1 MCLPPIIMAKQR
13 TTGKA
18 RRPANNEVEYM
29 SQTAKIAI
37 IGTGFSGLGMG
48 IKLKEAGYDNFVI
61 LEQSD
66 DVGGTWHENHYPGCA
81 CDVQSALY
89 SFSFEQNPNWTRMF
103 AQQKEIQ
110 AYLRSCAEKYDLMKH
125 VRLNTHVAG
134 ARFDEKTQSWT
145 VETCDSPKLW
155 AYMQDK
161 GLNPGDKLNR
171 KDKGLPKFS
180 TFKADVVVSGMGGLS
195 TPAYPNIKGID
206 TFTGK
211 SFHSQDWDHD
221 YDFKGKR
228 VAVIGTGA
236 SAIQFVPEVAKDAA
250 HLDLYQR
257 TPPWIVPKPDREIR
271 PLERMMFRKFPQTLN
286 AFRQSIYWMLE
297 ARVLGFV
304 GNPRILKIGELQ
316 ARRHIRNQ
324 IKDKELRRK
333 VTPDFHFGC
342 KRVLISNNYYPALA
356 QDNVDVLTDGIR
368 EVRGNMIVDNNG
380 HEREVDCII
389 YGTGFK
395 AQDPIP
401 AGMVHGRGG
410 QDLLDAWKDG
420 AEAYKG
426 SAIAGFPNFFMLMG
440 PNTGLGHS
448 SMVYMIESQIQ
459 YVLDALKKMDK
470 HGWKS
475 VEVKEDAQS
484 QYNASIHAKL
494 GDSVWQ
500 TGCKSW
506 YVNENGKNTTLWP
519 GFTWQFRQQTKRFDA
534 GQYVC
539 EPEAEGVREVA
550 PAL

>member
-1 MCLPPIIMAKQR
+1 MKPSVR
-13 TTGKA
+13 
-18 RRPANNEVEYM
+18 V
-29 SQTAKIAI
+29 AI

-48 IKLKEAGYDNFVI
+48 IKLKEAGYDDFVI

-66 DVGGTWHENHYPGCA
+66 DIGGTWHENHYPGCA

-89 SFSFEQNPNWTRMF
+89 SFSFEQNPNWSRMY
-103 AQQKEIQ
+103 ARQEEIK
-110 AYLRSCAEKYDLMKH
+110 AYLKHCAEKYGLMDH
-125 VRLNTHVAG
+125 IQLNTHVAG
-134 ARFDEKTQSWT
+134 ARFDEKRHHWT
-145 VETCDSPKLW
+145 VESCDAPALW
-155 AYMQDK
+155 DYMTERGMVAGDELDRSDK
-161 GLNPGDKLNR
+161 A
-171 KDKGLPKFS
+171 LPKMNSFR
-180 TFKADVVVSGMGGLS
+180 ADILVSGMGGLS
-195 TPAYPNIKGID
+195 TPAYPSIEGLEGFKG
-206 TFTGK
+206 K
-211 SFHSQDWDHD
+211 QFHSQHWDHD
-221 YDFKGKR
+221 YDFRGKR

-236 SAIQFVPEVAKDAA
+236 SAIQFVPEVAKEAA

-257 TPPWIVPKPDREIR
+257 TPPWIVPKPDRPIR
-271 PLERMMFRKFPQTLN
+271 PLERALFKRFPQSLN
-286 AFRQSIYWMLE
+286 AFRQSIYWTLE

-324 IKDKELRRK
+324 IKDRGLRKK

-356 QDNVDVLTDGIR
+356 QDNVDLLTNGIR
-368 EVRGNMIVDNNG
+368 EVREHSIVERNG
-380 HEREVDCII
+380 EERPVDCII

-401 AGMVHGRGG
+401 KGMVSGRGG
-410 QDLLDAWKDG
+410 QDLLDAWKEG

-426 SAIAGFPNFFMLMG
+426 TTVAGFPNFFMLMG

-459 YVLDALKKMDK
+459 YVLDALKKIDK
-470 HGWKS
+470 NGWRS
-475 VEVKEDAQS
+475 VEVKENAQS

-494 GDSVWQ
+494 GDSVWH

-519 GFTWQFRQQTKRFDA
+519 GFTWQFRQQTRKFDV
-534 GQYVC
+534 GQYRC
-539 EPEAEGVREVA
+539 EPESA
-550 PAL
+550 PATELSPAM

>member
-1 MCLPPIIMAKQR
+1 MKPSVR
-13 TTGKA
+13 
-18 RRPANNEVEYM
+18 V
-29 SQTAKIAI
+29 AI

-48 IKLKEAGYDNFVI
+48 IKLKEAGYDDFVI

-89 SFSFEQNPNWTRMF
+89 SFSFEQNPNWTRMY
-103 AQQKEIQ
+103 ARQKEIK
-110 AYLRSCAEKYDLMKH
+110 AYLRHCAEKYGLMEH
-125 VRLNTHVAG
+125 IQLNTHVAG
-134 ARFDEKTQSWT
+134 ARFDERRHRWT
-145 VETCDSPKLW
+145 VETCDAPALW
-155 AYMQDK
+155 DYMTER
-161 GLNPGDKLNR
+161 GMVAGDELDR
-171 KDKGLPKFS
+171 SDEALPEVK
-180 TFKADVVVSGMGGLS
+180 TLRADVVVSGMGGLS
-195 TPAYPNIKGID
+195 TPAYPAID
-206 TFTGK
+206 GLENFNGK
-211 SFHSQDWDHD
+211 QFHSQHWDHD
-221 YDFKGKR
+221 YDFRGKR

-257 TPPWIVPKPDREIR
+257 TPPWIVPKPDRPIR
-271 PLERMMFRKFPQTLN
+271 PLERALFKRFPQSLN
-286 AFRQSIYWMLE
+286 AFRQSIYWTLE

-304 GNPRILKIGELQ
+304 GDPRILKIGELQ

-324 IKDKELRRK
+324 IKDPVLRRK

-356 QDNVDVLTDGIR
+356 QDNVDVLTNGIR
-368 EVRGNMIVDNNG
+368 EVRENAIVERNG
-380 HEREVDCII
+380 EERAVDCII

-401 AGMVHGRGG
+401 KGMVKGRGG
-410 QDLLDAWKDG
+410 QDLLDAWKEG

-426 SAIAGFPNFFMLMG
+426 TTIAGFPNFFMLMG

-459 YVLDALKKMDK
+459 YVLDALKKMEK

-475 VEVKEDAQS
+475 VEVKEDALS
-484 QYNASIHAKL
+484 KYNASIHAKL

-519 GFTWQFRQQTKRFDA
+519 GFTWQFRQQTRRFDA
-534 GQYVC
+534 RHYRI
-539 EPEAEGVREVA
+539 EASGVPVA
-550 PAL
+550 GVSPATA

>member
-1 MCLPPIIMAKQR
+1 MYTVNRHDESDHKPY
-13 TTGKA
+13 
-18 RRPANNEVEYM
+18 NNEVVM
-29 SQTAKIAI
+29 SQSAQIAI

-48 IKLKEAGYDNFVI
+48 IKLKEAGYEDFVI

-89 SFSFEQNPNWTRMF
+89 SFSFEQNPNWSRMF
-103 AQQKEIQ
+103 AQQKEIK
-110 AYLRSCAEKYDLMKH
+110 AYLKGCAEKYGLMKH
-125 VRLNTHVAG
+125 IRLNTHVAG
-134 ARFDEKTQSWT
+134 ARFDEKTRDWT

-155 AYMQDK
+155 AYMQKK
-161 GLNPGDKLNR
+161 GLNPGDKLDR
-171 KDKGLPKFS
+171 KDKELPKFDS
-180 TFKADVVVSGMGGLS
+180 FRAEVVVSGMGGLS
-195 TPAYPNIKGID
+195 TPSYPHLKGIE

-211 SFHSQDWDHD
+211 SFHSQDWDHG

-236 SAIQFVPEVAKDAA
+236 SAIQFVPEVARDAA
-250 HLDLYQR
+250 WLDLYQR
-257 TPPWIVPKPDREIR
+257 TPPWIVPKPDREITAIEKMLYR
-271 PLERMMFRKFPQTLN
+271 RFPQTLN

-356 QDNVDVLTDGIR
+356 QDNVDLLTDGIR
-368 EVRGNMIVDNNG
+368 EVRGNVIVDNNG
-380 HEREVDCII
+380 VEREVDCII

-401 AGMVHGRGG
+401 RGMVYGRNGL
-410 QDLLDAWKDG
+410 DLLEAWKDG

-426 SAIAGFPNFFMLMG
+426 STIAGFPNFFMLMG

-459 YVLDALKKMDK
+459 YVLDALKKMK
-470 HGWKS
+470 RHGWKS
-475 VEVKEDAQS
+475 VEVKPDAQS

-506 YVNENGKNTTLWP
+506 YVNENGRNTTLWP
-519 GFTWQFRQQTKRFDA
+519 GFTWQFRQQTRRFDA
-534 GQYVC
+534 RQYVC
-539 EPEAEGVREVA
+539 EPEVVEVGEAA
-550 PAL
+550 PATA

>member
-1 MCLPPIIMAKQR
+1 MTQN
-13 TTGKA
+13 T
-18 RRPANNEVEYM
+18 
-29 SQTAKIAI
+29 QIAI
-37 IGTGFSGLGMG
+37 IGTGFSGLGMA
-48 IKLKEAGYDNFVI
+48 IKLKEAGYNDFVI

-66 DVGGTWHENHYPGCA
+66 DIGGTWHQNHYPGCA

-89 SFSFEQNPNWTRMF
+89 SFSFEQNPDWSRMY
-103 AQQKEIQ
+103 AQQHEIK
-110 AYLRSCAEKYDLMKH
+110 AYLKHCAEKHGLTKH
-125 VRLNTHVAG
+125 IRLNTHVAG
-134 ARFDEKTQSWT
+134 ARFDERARSWKL
-145 VETCDSPKLW
+145 ETCDSARLW
-155 AYMQDK
+155 AYRQER
-161 GLNPGDKLNR
+161 GLDPGDRLDRNDKKL
-171 KDKGLPKFS
+171 PEFS
-180 TFKADVVVSGMGGLS
+180 ALTADILVSGMGGLS
-195 TPAYPNIKGID
+195 TPAYPDIKGIE

-211 SFHSQDWDHD
+211 RFHSQNWDHD
-221 YDFKGKR
+221 YDLRRKR

-236 SAIQFVPEVAKDAA
+236 SAIQFVPEVAKVAA
-250 HLDLYQR
+250 QVDLYQR
-257 TPPWIVPKPDREIR
+257 TPPWIMPKPDRAIR
-271 PLERMMFRKFPQTLN
+271 PLEKRLFQMLPQTLN
-286 AFRQSIYWMLE
+286 ALRQSIYWSLE

-304 GNPRILKIGELQ
+304 GNPRILKLGELQ
-316 ARRHIRNQ
+316 ARRHIRRQ
-324 IKDKELRRK
+324 IPDRELRRK

-356 QDNVDVLTDGIR
+356 QDHVDVLIDGIR
-368 EVRGNMIVDNNG
+368 EVRGSVIVDRNG
-380 HEREVDCII
+380 NEREVDCII
-389 YGTGFK
+389 YGTGFR

-401 AGMVHGRGG
+401 AGMIHGRNG

-426 SAIAGFPNFFMLMG
+426 TTVSGFPNFFMLMG

-459 YVLDALKKMDK
+459 YVLDAMNTMQK

-475 VEVKEDAQS
+475 VEVKEDALRK
-484 QYNASIHAKL
+484 YNASIHAKL

-534 GQYVC
+534 GQYMC
-539 EPEAEGVREVA
+539 EPEAVEVGEAA